1 MEKRVQ
7 HPVFFHN
14 RTIVEKSRSGERV
27 MFGLKQIEE
36 QLESMSAR
44 QPDLF
49 GVETHQ
55 ESVEVTRL
63 AMAVLSKT
71 PDDLAAIAACNG
83 LLRGRWLEAFERQKA
98 TAEADARF
106 WSAAMAHLATG
117 MAASAN
123 DQAITR

>member
-1 MEKRVQ
+1 
-7 HPVFFHN
+7 
-14 RTIVEKSRSGERV
+14 
-27 MFGLKQIEE
+27 MFGLNRIKDD
-36 QLESMSAR
+36 LESVSAQ

-49 GVETHQ
+49 GADMHQ
-55 ESVEVTRL
+55 DSVEVARL

-83 LLRGRWLEAFERQKA
+83 LLRSRWLEAFERQKA

-117 MAASAN
+117 MVASAN
-123 DQAITR
+123 DQAVIG